1 MKIFTIG
8 VYNSSEQQFFDKL
21 IANNIVNFCDIRRR
35 RGVRGKKYS
44 FVNSLRL
51 QKKIMELDI
60 NYFHFLDLSP
70 TNDIREAQ
78 KLEDKK
84 KNVLKSKREHLG
96 EVFSQLYQKNHLTI
110 KNINHF
116 NSLINIEFENT
127 VLFCVEE
134 KPQACHRYLFVQH
147 LAVNNPQI
155 EIIHL

>member
-96 EVFSQLYQKNHLTI
+96 EVFRTACSYLT
-110 KNINHF
+110 
-116 NSLINIEFENT
+116 
-127 VLFCVEE
+127 
-134 KPQACHRYLFVQH
+134 
-147 LAVNNPQI
+147 
-155 EIIHL
+155 